1 MAAIDTSATKAS
13 KPDVGEDLPPVLR
26 APAGRFGSSALVRL
40 IYHALLEISRNNVFG
55 LGSQLAYTWL
65 FAIFPFFICLVAL
78 ASFLPM
84 HDLAQKL
91 LSEIQ
96 PFVPP
101 SGYALIVDNVQQVVF
116 KRHAGLLSI
125 GFVLALWSCSSAL
138 MSLLTGINAIY
149 GVVDD
154 SRSFFVT
161 RGLALGLT
169 LAVGVTG
176 ILTVLIILGGGSA
189 GAWFSTVIGH
199 PELYSN
205 VWALLR
211 WPLAAVTLLAAVLIL
226 YRVLPDVSL
235 RWRDLIWGAAAATVG
250 WFFATLGFSTY
261 LAHFPNF
268 GAAYGTLGTVIILM
282 TWLYINATLLFLGAQ
297 LNAVIGEARGV
308 HPRRRAIRDAPV
320 GAPAEASRDVDSP
333 TKDA

>member
-1 MAAIDTSATKAS
+1 MATIDHTASTATRT
-13 KPDVGEDLPPVLR
+13 DVGEDLPAVLR
-26 APAGRFGSSALVRL
+26 GPAGRFGSSPQVRL
-40 IYHALLEISRNNVFG
+40 VYHALLEISRNNVFG
-55 LGSQLAYTWL
+55 LASQLAYTWL

-101 SGYALIVDNVQQVVF
+101 SGFDLIASNVQQVVF
-116 KRHAGLLSI
+116 KRHAGLVSI

-138 MSLLTGINAIY
+138 ISLLTGINAIY

-161 RGLALGLT
+161 RGMALGLT

-176 ILTVLIILGGGSA
+176 ILLVLVILGGGSA

-199 PELYSN
+199 PEFYSN
-205 VWALLR
+205 VWAILR
-211 WPLAAVTLLAAVLIL
+211 WPVAAVMLLAAVMIL
-226 YRVLPDVSL
+226 YRVLPDVQL
-235 RWRDLIWGAAAATVG
+235 RWRDLIWGGIAASVG
-250 WFFATLGFSTY
+250 WVFATLGFSTY

-308 HPRRRAIRDAPV
+308 HPRRRAIRNPPRDA
-320 GAPAEASRDVDSP
+320 GTDASH
-333 TKDA
+333 A

>member
-1 MAAIDTSATKAS
+1 M
-13 KPDVGEDLPPVLR
+13 GEDLPAVLR
-26 APAGRFGSSALVRL
+26 APAGRFANGRTVRL
-40 IYHALLEISRNNVFG
+40 IYHGLLEISRNNVFG

-91 LSEIQ
+91 LWEIQ

-101 SGYALIVDNVQQVVF
+101 TGYTLIVDNVQQVVF
-116 KRHAGLLSI
+116 KRHAGLLSL
-125 GFVLALWSCSSAL
+125 GFLLALWSCSSAL

-161 RGLALGLT
+161 RGLALALT
-169 LAVGVTG
+169 LAVGATV
-176 ILTVLIILGGGSA
+176 ILTVLVILGGGSA

-199 PELYSN
+199 PEFYSN
-205 VWALLR
+205 VWGLLR
-211 WPLAAVTLLAAVLIL
+211 WPVAAIMLLAAVLIL
-226 YRVLPDVSL
+226 YRVLPDVKL
-235 RWRDLIWGAAAATVG
+235 RWRDLIWGASAATVG
-250 WFFATLGFSTY
+250 WVVATLGFSVY

-297 LNAVIGEARGV
+297 LNAVIGEASGFNS
-308 HPRRRAIRDAPV
+308 RRRAVRQ
-320 GAPAEASRDVDSP
+320 PAVEAATEVDSHA
-333 TKDA
+333 TT